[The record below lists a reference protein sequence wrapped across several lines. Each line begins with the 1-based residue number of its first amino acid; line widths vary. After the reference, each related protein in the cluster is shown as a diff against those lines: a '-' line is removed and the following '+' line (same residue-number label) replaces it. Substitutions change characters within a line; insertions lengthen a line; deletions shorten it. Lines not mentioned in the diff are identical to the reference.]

1 MFDVEI
7 VAIVKCENTL
17 ANAFVFS
24 IFALSLVNCQPTLFF
39 MEVIFEDKS
48 KKQLVMFLRKHL
60 GQLGPSASSND
71 KHRYLFFGFEFS

>member
-24 IFALSLVNCQPTLFF
+24 LFVFSLDNCQPILF